1 MSSIVVNRGLQVT
14 GGILS
19 GTSDSFGALQT
30 LAVDDGVSAFVA
42 GDTTLGSPGSVA
54 VVAFDSTPTR
64 SAQTV
69 THLGTFAVGAANF
82 TIKRISLH
90 NAVSGSVSGSSTT
103 LYGGIDGQSLTKTS
117 DFTITFTIRI
127 TQTDNS

>member
-1 MSSIVVNRGLQVT
+1 MASIIVNRGLQVT

-19 GTSDSFGALQT
+19 GTADAFAALQS
-30 LAVDDGVSAFVA
+30 LAVDDDTDAF
-42 GDTTLGSPGSVA
+42 GSTDTTLGSPASVA

-64 SAQTV
+64 SGQTV

-90 NAVSGSVSGSSTT
+90 NAASGSVSGSSTT

-127 TQTDNS
+127 TQTNAS

>member
-1 MSSIVVNRGLQVT
+1 MASIVVNRGLQVT

-19 GTSDSFGALQT
+19 GTADSFGALQS
-30 LAVDDGVSAFVA
+30 LAVDDDSDAFVA
-42 GDTTLGSPGSVA
+42 GDTTLGSPSSVA

-69 THLGTFAVGAANF
+69 THLGTLATGAGNF
-82 TIKRISLH
+82 PIRRISLH
-90 NAVSGSVSGSSTT
+90 NAASGSVSGSSTT
-103 LYGGIDGQSLTKTS
+103 LYGGIDGQSLEKSS

-127 TQTDNS
+127 TQTDSS